1 MKVGWAYMGLAALL
15 VIAGTIISISG
26 NGIIGDILLVLS
38 IPTIYYGS
46 KSLAAE
52 REAETETEEVA

>member
-1 MKVGWAYMGLAALL
+1 MGLAALL